1 VPPSIWTRRPVSE
14 GVRLDHPHRA
24 RRRSPDPGRLTVR
37 ASPSARRYTGDVTG
51 TRRPALRRLAVST
64 AAGTA
69 MGAIVGLVGPW
80 QLAVLLGWDA
90 SALAYV
96 VSTLPVL
103 RHDGAAT
110 EALAVFEDE
119 SRRSAEALLLG
130 VCVVSL
136 GAVGTGLTEANRA
149 HGAEEAILTAASAA
163 TVVLSWCVVQAVH
176 TLGYAS
182 LYYRSS
188 RGVDFNGTV
197 QPDYRDFAYL
207 AFTVGMTYQV
217 SDTNLSSPEIRR
229 RVLAHALLSYV
240 FGTVI
245 IATTINIIASLL
257 R

>member
-1 VPPSIWTRRPVSE
+1 VP
-14 GVRLDHPHRA
+14 
-24 RRRSPDPGRLTVR
+24 
-37 ASPSARRYTGDVTG
+37 G
-51 TRRPALRRLAVST
+51 TPKPALRRLVVSA

-69 MGAIVGLVGPW
+69 TAAVVALVAPW

-110 EALAVFEDE
+110 EAFAVFEDE
-119 SRRSAEALLLG
+119 SRRTAEALLLG

-136 GAVGTGLTEANRA
+136 GAVGTGLAEANRA
-149 HGAEEAILTAASAA
+149 DGGKEVLLTAASAA
-163 TVVLSWCVVQAVH
+163 TVVLSWCVVQTVH
-176 TLGYAS
+176 TLRYAS
-182 LYYRSS
+182 LYYRGPAG
-188 RGVDFNGTV
+188 GVDFGGTE

-207 AFTVGMTYQV
+207 SFTVGMTYQV

-229 RVLAHALLSYV
+229 RALAHALLSYV

-245 IATTINIIASLL
+245 IATTINIIASFI